1 MIKINPKGKKAW
13 VNFSFIP
20 TRKSDLVELIAD
32 FNGWTKEPMRSKKD
46 GSFYIRK
53 YLPVGESY
61 EFRYLVDNQQWENEP
76 TVALVNNSFGS
87 QNSLLEL

>member
-1 MIKINPKGKKAW
+1 MIKINPKGQKAW
-13 VNFSFIP
+13 VNFSFMP
-20 TRKSDLVELIAD
+20 EHKSDEVAISAD
-32 FNGWTKEPMRSKKD
+32 FNGWEKEPMKSKKD

-53 YLPVGESY
+53 YLPVGDSY

-76 TVALVNNSFGS
+76 NITLVNNSFGS